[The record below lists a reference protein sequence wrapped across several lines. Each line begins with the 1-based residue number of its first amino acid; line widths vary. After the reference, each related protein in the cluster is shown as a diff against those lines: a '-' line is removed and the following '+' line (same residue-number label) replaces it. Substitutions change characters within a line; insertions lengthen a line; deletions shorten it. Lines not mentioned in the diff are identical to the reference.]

1 MRRRGWLR
9 YRRCFS
15 VSVGISGRIGF
26 GLSRKYSEGILGW
39 PGRQFPNTRNFPFF
53 RFAEDMRLFIG
64 DEGLEF
70 FVAIFS
76 QVGYTLG
83 FV

>member
-1 MRRRGWLR
+1 M
-9 YRRCFS
+9 
-15 VSVGISGRIGF
+15 VSASHASIF
-26 GLSRKYSEGILGW
+26 EGILGW

-64 DEGLEF
+64 VEGLDF